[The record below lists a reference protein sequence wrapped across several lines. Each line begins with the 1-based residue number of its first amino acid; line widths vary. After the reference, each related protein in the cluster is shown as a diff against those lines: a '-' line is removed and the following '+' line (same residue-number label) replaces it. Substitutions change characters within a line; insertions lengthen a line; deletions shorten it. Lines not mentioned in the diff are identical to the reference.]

1 MEPTTR
7 AGGGDGDR
15 ETVSISYRPIGVV
28 RSPHAQLAGMPL
40 QTVSARDV
48 AGVVEVADEFAGGL
62 EDVEGFSHLILVTHL
77 HATTGWSPR
86 VVPFLDDRPR
96 GVFACR
102 SPRRP
107 NPIGLSLV
115 RLVRVEGR
123 RLHVLDVDLLD
134 GTPVLDIKPYVP
146 RFDACETARVGW
158 FAGRLERIG
167 EVRSDDRFAGPS
179 PGDDSR

>member
-1 MEPTTR
+1 
-7 AGGGDGDR
+7 
-15 ETVSISYRPIGVV
+15 
-28 RSPHAQLAGMPL
+28 MPL
-40 QTVSARDV
+40 QTIAAEGV
-48 AGVVEVADEFAGGL
+48 AGVVEVAAEFAGGL
-62 EDVEGFSHLILVTHL
+62 ADVEGFSHLILVTHL
-77 HATTGWSPR
+77 HAAAGWTPE

-115 RLVRVEGR
+115 RLVRVKGR

-146 RFDACETARVGW
+146 RFDARETTRIGW

-167 EVRSDDRFAGPS
+167 EVRADDRFAAEP
-179 PGDDSR
+179 PGDPAGG